1 MNDTFDEY
9 SDLLGAFALDAVD
22 DDERERI
29 ELHLLECPRCR
40 AEVAEHREVASYLS
54 QSGTSAPEGVWDR
67 IAAELSPPAP
77 PLRLTFVR
85 DDEPAA
91 SAAEAAAVAG
101 TAPVVPIDAGRNAS
115 RRIRTRTMVAVI
127 SVAACIV
134 AALGVV
140 AVGQTQRLNRVETAL
155 ADRSVED
162 LAHDAMASSRLNV
175 KLKGDVGTAEAVVGD
190 SGQGYLIMN
199 GFPAP
204 KDGDVYQLWGKV
216 DGTVLSLGT
225 FGGDT
230 RVVPF
235 SVDPDRVD
243 DIELFAVTQEKAP
256 GVVSS
261 KNDAVIAGTV

>member
-1 MNDTFDEY
+1 MSEY
-9 SDLLGAFALDAVD
+9 HDQYTDILGAYALDAVEP
-22 DDERERI
+22 DEQNQI
-29 ELHLLECPRCR
+29 ELHLRTCPRCR

-54 QSGTSAPEGVWDR
+54 QSGASAPEGVWDR

-77 PLRLTFVR
+77 PLRLTFSR
-85 DDEPAA
+85 DDEPAP
-91 SAAEAAAVAG
+91 AAPVA
-101 TAPVVPIDAGRNAS
+101 APVVPIGSGRSAS
-115 RRIRTRTMVAVI
+115 RKVRTRTMVAVV

-155 ADRSVED
+155 EDRSVED
-162 LAHDAMASSRLNV
+162 LAHDAMASSELNV
-175 KLKGDVGTAEAVVGD
+175 KLKGDAGTAEAVVGGN
-190 SGQGYLIMN
+190 GQGYLIMN
-199 GFPAP
+199 EFPAP
-204 KDGDVYQLWGKV
+204 ADGDVYQLWGKV
-216 DGTVLSLGT
+216 DGTILSLGT

-261 KNDAVIAGTV
+261 KNDAVIAGTA

>member
-1 MNDTFDEY
+1 MNDIFDEY
-9 SDLLGAFALDAVD
+9 SDLLGAYALDAVD
-22 DDERERI
+22 KEERDRI
-29 ELHLLECPRCR
+29 ELHLLSCPRCR

-54 QSGTSAPEGVWDR
+54 QSGASAPAGVWDR

-77 PLRLTFVR
+77 PLRLTFSR
-85 DDEPAA
+85 EDEPTPPAP
-91 SAAEAAAVAG
+91 AETVAP
-101 TAPVVPIDAGRNAS
+101 PVVPIGAAPSAS
-115 RRIRTRTMVAVI
+115 RKIRTRTMVAVL

-134 AALGVV
+134 AALGFV

-162 LAHDAMASSRLNV
+162 LAHDAMASSRVNV
-175 KLKGDVGTAEAVVGD
+175 QLKGDAGSAEAVVGD

-199 GFPAP
+199 DFPEP
-204 KDGDVYQLWGKV
+204 VDGEVYQLWGKV
-216 DGTVLSLGT
+216 DGTILSLGT

-235 SVDPDRVD
+235 SVDPKRVD

-256 GVVSS
+256 GVAIS
-261 KNDAVIAGTV
+261 KNPAVIAGTV